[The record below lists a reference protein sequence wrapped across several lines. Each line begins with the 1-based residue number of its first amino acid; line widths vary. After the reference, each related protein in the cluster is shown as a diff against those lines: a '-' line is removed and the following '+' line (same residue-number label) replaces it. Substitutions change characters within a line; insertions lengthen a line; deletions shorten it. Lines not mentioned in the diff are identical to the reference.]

1 MFEKSEPRTKPQSPP
16 KPQVVDKYTKKQI
29 AWKIEQF
36 VNRNKTE
43 SNTKRPQNQR
53 TFNAHVLIKDDKIK
67 VNEQVL
73 LPWQFKMGSES
84 PPKKH
89 DHSDLRPQRRF
100 QIVGG

>member
-36 VNRNKTE
+36 VNRNKIE
-43 SNTKRPQNQR
+43 SNTKRP
-53 TFNAHVLIKDDKIK
+53 HVLIKDDQQKG
-67 VNEQVL
+67 NEQVL

-84 PPKKH
+84 SPKKH
-89 DHSDLRPQRRF
+89 DHSDLRPLRRF
-100 QIVGG
+100 